1 MAPKED
7 KIITKFKYRFSLFF
21 AIFVAAIFTVIII
34 TSFQQI
40 LNVTTTLS
48 ARQGIPINEKVSALI
63 DVDAFVNLSKTLDPN
78 DPYYETTRQK
88 MLAIKEDVNCLYL
101 YTMAP
106 VNDTIFRFIIDGSG
120 RPGDSSFSPLGSL
133 EDVRNYDKAFFKAL
147 KTKISQ
153 FGGTIDS
160 QDKWGRVVSTYTP
173 ILNSAGDA
181 VGIIGCDFEAES
193 IYLNLRFQ
201 ILGQIAL
208 SLVFIIIAIVVYI
221 SLLNQVNR
229 QNSRLIELKREAE
242 SASDAKSNFLA
253 NTSHELR
260 TPMNAIMGTTEMI
273 LRKDISPDVYQDAQR
288 IKQAGSSLL
297 SIINDILDFSNI
309 DSGKAEIHPAEY
321 LFESLISDVINIIGV
336 RIEDKQIDFIT
347 NIDCSTN
354 VKLYGDIVRIRQVL
368 LNILGNAVKYTEKGY
383 IKLTVFSKTEGDD
396 ILLTFEITDTG
407 LGIKDA
413 DMDKLFGN
421 FTHLDNKK
429 YQGTEGTGLGLA
441 ISRNLCRLMG
451 GDLTVQSKYGEGSIF
466 TIVIPQKVHGETL
479 PAGTEHTPQ
488 EQAEIRFIAPEAKI
502 LIVDDII
509 TNINVAKGLLL
520 PYQMDIHTCTTGKE
534 AVELVKSNRYDIVFM
549 DHMMP
554 GMDGIETTAA
564 IRSLGGAYFQNLP
577 IVALTA
583 NVVVGMKEMFLEKG
597 FSDYLPKPIEI
608 AALDRIIARLIP
620 AEKRRDAGPEAV
632 RTRTAKTTDLKI
644 SGVDTAKGIA
654 MTGGTETGYRK
665 VLASFRKDC
674 EDRLPLLTQV
684 PGERELPLFTA
695 TVHALKSAA
704 ATIGAEAVSKEAAI
718 LEAAGKNGD
727 LQTIEG
733 ALASFYYDLK
743 SLVEQIEIESP
754 AETGQTEEDLSPYL
768 PLFTE
773 MKAAL
778 EQENIDT
785 IDRILE
791 ELESKSFDAKIAG
804 IINTIS
810 DQVLMTEY
818 QAAIKTID
826 TLIKTAGK

>member
-1 MAPKED
+1 
-7 KIITKFKYRFSLFF
+7 
-21 AIFVAAIFTVIII
+21 
-34 TSFQQI
+34 
-40 LNVTTTLS
+40 
-48 ARQGIPINEKVSALI
+48 
-63 DVDAFVNLSKTLDPN
+63 
-78 DPYYETTRQK
+78 
-88 MLAIKEDVNCLYL
+88 
-101 YTMAP
+101 
-106 VNDTIFRFIIDGSG
+106 
-120 RPGDSSFSPLGSL
+120 
-133 EDVRNYDKAFFKAL
+133 
-147 KTKISQ
+147 
-153 FGGTIDS
+153 
-160 QDKWGRVVSTYTP
+160 
-173 ILNSAGDA
+173 
-181 VGIIGCDFEAES
+181 
-193 IYLNLRFQ
+193 
-201 ILGQIAL
+201 
-208 SLVFIIIAIVVYI
+208 
-221 SLLNQVNR
+221 
-229 QNSRLIELKREAE
+229 
-242 SASDAKSNFLA
+242 
-253 NTSHELR
+253 
-260 TPMNAIMGTTEMI
+260 
-273 LRKDISPDVYQDAQR
+273 
-288 IKQAGSSLL
+288 
-297 SIINDILDFSNI
+297 
-309 DSGKAEIHPAEY
+309 
-321 LFESLISDVINIIGV
+321 
-336 RIEDKQIDFIT
+336 
-347 NIDCSTN
+347 
-354 VKLYGDIVRIRQVL
+354 VRIRQVL

-383 IKLTVFSKTEGDD
+383 IKLTVLSKTEGDD
-396 ILLTFEITDTG
+396 ILLTFGITDTG

-441 ISRNLCRLMG
+441 ISHKLCRLMG

-466 TIVIPQKVHGETL
+466 TVVIPQKLCREAL
-479 PAGTEHTPQ
+479 SAGPEHIPQ
-488 EQAEIRFIAPEAKI
+488 DQAEIRFIAPEAKI

-520 PYQMDIHTCTTGKE
+520 PYQMDIHTCTSGKE
-534 AVELVKSNRYDIVFM
+534 AVELVKNNHYDIVFM

-564 IRSLGGAYFQNLP
+564 IRSLEGADGMDGDAYFQNLP

-597 FSDYLPKPIEI
+597 FTDYLPKPIEI
-608 AALDRIIARLIP
+608 SALDRIVARLIP
-620 AEKRRDAGPEAV
+620 AEKHRDAGPEAV
-632 RTRTAKTTDLKI
+632 RTRTVKTTDLKI

-665 VLASFRKDC
+665 VLASFHKDC

-727 LQTIEG
+727 LKTIEG
-733 ALASFYYDLK
+733 ALAGFYYDLK
-743 SLVEQIEIESP
+743 NLVEQIETENP
-754 AETGQTEEDLSPYL
+754 AETGQTAEDLSPYL
-768 PLFTE
+768 PLLTE

-791 ELESKSFDAKIAG
+791 ELENKTFDTKIVG

-826 TLIKTAGK
+826 TLIKTAEN